1 MLLTPMLL
9 SPAISDSRRKSVFDD
24 KKINYKSFNQ
34 GEVASEAEFIGA
46 FLVAHVS
53 ILCNVCK
60 FCEQEIHLRVF
71 YLLSTPAR

>member
-9 SPAISDSRRKSVFDD
+9 SPAISDSRRKSVFDA

-53 ILCNVCK
+53 ILCK